1 MSGLSAGDI
10 VELAAAVE
18 TDEARRAGAALHGQQ
33 QGGGGEEGG
42 ESLHA
47 WLSLQWQSLRV

>member
-1 MSGLSAGDI
+1 
-10 VELAAAVE
+10 
-18 TDEARRAGAALHGQQ
+18 LHGQQ